1 MCPHRY
7 LMVETPPRAT
17 SYLISEKHKLHLIVG
32 VDETQKGTPQKDI
45 CIRKTPQDFASVSP
59 ESDTSEDAHWFLL
72 PRTLESPIGGTPVPK
87 RDD

>member
-32 VDETQKGTPQKDI
+32 VDETQKGTPQKEI
-45 CIRKTPQDFASVSP
+45 CNKKTPQDFASVSP
-59 ESDTSEDAHWFLL
+59 ESDTSEDAHWFFTSKDSKKSHRWN
-72 PRTLESPIGGTPVPK
+72 PCAQEG
-87 RDD
+87 